1 MKNKTLYSY
10 TAIFDT
16 PDEIIHAAET
26 VSEKG
31 YTKYDVNTPYPLH
44 GMNDAMKLKP
54 SKLGYAA
61 LFFGL
66 SGALMATL
74 LMYWMM
80 AIDYPLVIGGK
91 PFFAFP
97 AFVPVIFEV
106 TVLSASV
113 ATVLTMLLFYFKF
126 PNISHPLHNTEYMKL
141 ISSDKYGISIQADD
155 PKFKKV
161 EVENLFIELG
171 AKLIAPVYYDEEELS
186 SKPKILEPKFVKLL
200 AVTAF
205 VVAGVTYFTLNK
217 LMFMPP
223 FNWMMEQGKVIP
235 QEMNQNF
242 EDSFGMRNPVEG
254 SVARGFIPY
263 AFTGEP
269 ELAGEKLINPL
280 LPTEENLS
288 LGKINYDIFCSPCH
302 GYFGE
307 GDSRLRGQFPNPPSL
322 HSSQVTNW
330 SDGRIYHIITEGQ
343 NSMPSYAPQMTRQER
358 WATVLYIRTLQ
369 RALNAK
375 ESDLK

>member
-1 MKNKTLYSY
+1 
-10 TAIFDT
+10 
-16 PDEIIHAAET
+16 
-26 VSEKG
+26 
-31 YTKYDVNTPYPLH
+31 
-44 GMNDAMKLKP
+44 
-54 SKLGYAA
+54 
-61 LFFGL
+61 
-66 SGALMATL
+66 
-74 LMYWMM
+74 
-80 AIDYPLVIGGK
+80 
-91 PFFAFP
+91 
-97 AFVPVIFEV
+97 
-106 TVLSASV
+106 
-113 ATVLTMLLFYFKF
+113 
-126 PNISHPLHNTEYMKL
+126 
-141 ISSDKYGISIQADD
+141 
-155 PKFKKV
+155 
-161 EVENLFIELG
+161 
-171 AKLIAPVYYDEEELS
+171 
-186 SKPKILEPKFVKLL
+186 
-200 AVTAF
+200 
-205 VVAGVTYFTLNK
+205 
-217 LMFMPP
+217 
-223 FNWMMEQGKVIP
+223 MMEQGKVIP

-358 WATVLYIRTLQ
+358 WAAVLYIRTLQ